1 MILPAIR
8 DKDKKMLILNGK
20 QRQDHSRNFI
30 HKGTKFVYLVE
41 SNGESL
47 SAPGPLIDD
56 VEVMV
61 SFLTTVSQP
70 IHKSVMTI

>member
-1 MILPAIR
+1 MTFPAIR
-8 DKDKKMLILNGK
+8 DKKMLILNGK

-47 SAPGPLIDD
+47 SAPGPLMDD

-61 SFLTTVSQP
+61 SFLHHNFLYQS
-70 IHKSVMTI
+70 IHKSGMTI

>member
-1 MILPAIR
+1 
-8 DKDKKMLILNGK
+8 MLILNGK
-20 QRQDHSRNFI
+20 QRQDYSRNFV

-47 SAPGPLIDD
+47 SAPGPLMDD

-61 SFLTTVSQP
+61 SLGQAQFALKLHIDGFRHLNCDHP
-70 IHKSVMTI
+70 ILIN

>member
-1 MILPAIR
+1 MNLLPSSTFSTHIYTAIR
-8 DKDKKMLILNGK
+8 DKDKKMFILNGK
-20 QRQDHSRNFI
+20 QRQDHSRNFV

-47 SAPGPLIDD
+47 SAPGPLMDD

-61 SFLTTVSQP
+61 SLG
-70 IHKSVMTI
+70 

>member
-1 MILPAIR
+1 
-8 DKDKKMLILNGK
+8 MLILNGK
-20 QRQDHSRNFI
+20 QRQDHSRNFV

-47 SAPGPLIDD
+47 SAPGPLMDD

-61 SFLTTVSQP
+61 SLG
-70 IHKSVMTI
+70 